1 MKETHAQAEHQT
13 QHSAKH
19 KSSHIAKHAIK
30 ASRQTPKTK
39 KQSKKLGGLRIAG
52 SYLLWVL
59 ASFIFAQFAI
69 GLLFY
74 ALGAL
79 NVPLVYLSESVL
91 QFIAA
96 LLVYALAL
104 LTAIAGPYK
113 LFKSKTTLTEL
124 GLVQKLP
131 RWRDIGLAPLV
142 FIACFIISA
151 VTISILASLFPQAID
166 LTQKQAIGFDN
177 VVQRYEMI
185 AAYITLTILA
195 PIAEE
200 LLFRGYLFGKIRKV
214 VSAKVTILLTALLF
228 SSLHLIGFLSNGD
241 FQLQWSVMIDT
252 FILAI
257 GLGILREYTKSIWAG
272 VLVHTIKNTIAFFVL
287 FILPLMNVNIMP

>member
-1 MKETHAQAEHQT
+1 MKETQK
-13 QHSAKH
+13 QHDNHTAK
-19 KSSHIAKHAIK
+19 KPSSRIAKHAIK
-30 ASRQTPKTK
+30 AAQPVSSKRVK
-39 KQSKKLGGLRIAG
+39 KQNGLLTAG
-52 SYLLWVL
+52 AYLLWVL

-74 ALGAL
+74 LLNVL
-79 NVPLVYLSESVL
+79 NVPLLYLSESVL

-113 LFKSKTTLTEL
+113 LFKSKTTIAEL
-124 GLVQKLP
+124 GLTQKLP

-142 FIACFIISA
+142 FIACFISSA
-151 VTISILASLFPQAID
+151 VVISILASLFPDVID
-166 LTQKQAIGFDN
+166 LTQKQAIGFQN

-185 AAYITLTILA
+185 AAYVTLTILA

-200 LLFRGYLFGKIRKV
+200 LLFRGYLFGKVRKV
-214 VSAKVTILLTALLF
+214 VSAKVTIFLTALLF
-228 SSLHLIGFLSNGD
+228 SSLHLVGFLANGD
-241 FQLQWSVMIDT
+241 FQLQWNVMIDT

-257 GLGILREYTKSIWAG
+257 GLGLLREYTGSIWAG